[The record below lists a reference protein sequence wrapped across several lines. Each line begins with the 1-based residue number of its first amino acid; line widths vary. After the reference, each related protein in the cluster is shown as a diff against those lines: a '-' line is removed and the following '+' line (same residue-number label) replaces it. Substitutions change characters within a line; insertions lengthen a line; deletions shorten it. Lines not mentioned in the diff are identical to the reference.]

1 MTPAPTRTPA
11 GAAPTPARPGRPRSA
26 AADQAILH
34 AAREELATSGYSGLT
49 MERVA
54 ARAGVAKTTVYRR
67 WATKSDL
74 VVDAVVEP
82 MHEVLTLSGAG
93 SPEAGVRL
101 LVEALSS
108 PTARAAHLALFAE
121 AARDPAL
128 ARRVKDVLFDPARAV
143 VTRLATEA
151 GCVDDPDLLFHVI
164 VGAVTHR
171 VLIVQEP
178 ADEAFVHG
186 LVELAVRPPIA

>member
-1 MTPAPTRTPA
+1 MRT
-11 GAAPTPARPGRPRSA
+11 GRPRSA
-26 AADQAILH
+26 AADQAILS
-34 AAREELATSGYSGLT
+34 AAREELAATGYSGLT

-54 ARAGVAKTTVYRR
+54 ARAGVAKTTLYRR

-82 MHEVLTLSGAG
+82 MNEVLTLSGAG
-93 SPEAGVRL
+93 SPADGVRL

-143 VTRLATEA
+143 VTRLAAEA
-151 GCVDDPDLLFHVI
+151 GCVDHPDLLFHVI

-178 ADEAFVHG
+178 ADEAFVQG
-186 LVELAVRPPIA
+186 LVGLVVRPQAP

>member
-1 MTPAPTRTPA
+1 MTPAPTPTPA
-11 GAAPTPARPGRPRSA
+11 GAAPTPVRPGRPRSA
-26 AADQAILH
+26 AADQAILR
-34 AAREELATSGYSGLT
+34 AAREELAASGYSGLT

-93 SPEAGVRL
+93 SPEDGVRL

-143 VTRLATEA
+143 VTRLAAEA

-186 LVELAVRPPIA
+186 LVELVVRPPTA